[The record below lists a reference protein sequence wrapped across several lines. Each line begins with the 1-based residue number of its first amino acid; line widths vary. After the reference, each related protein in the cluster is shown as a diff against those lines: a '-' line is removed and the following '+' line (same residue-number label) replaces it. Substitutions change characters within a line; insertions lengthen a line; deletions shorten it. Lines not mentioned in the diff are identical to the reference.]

1 MPKFTIGIPT
11 YNRADLLP
19 TALAAAL
26 NQSHEDVEVIVSDN
40 ASSDNT
46 SEVVRQFGDRVRYFR
61 NDTNLGPAANFCRLV
76 DLATGEFFSW
86 LQDDDCVGRDFAA
99 RAVAA
104 FALFSEATL
113 YGAYAAVSGKIRNLC
128 QAWLYGPPVEL
139 DWTSGRPRSIR
150 GDLLAPLSLC
160 TSVVIPPTTAFRLD
174 TLRDCMSRWNREIPL
189 LGERTIVC
197 DVAARG
203 EAVFDPFVAG
213 VFRAH
218 LNQGYRTMQAEDP
231 GALGRQWMIMAREL
245 NALPAGFN
253 RCDRLVEI
261 LNEVSFEMRKAW
273 QEQAEK
279 WPEHIGICREMR
291 QALNSKP
298 PPARVPLSPSG
309 IAKAGARAARAIVAR
324 VID

>member
-11 YNRADLLP
+11 FNREALLP
-19 TALAAAL
+19 TALASAL
-26 NQSHEDVEVIVSDN
+26 NQSHGDVEVIVSDN

-46 SEVVRQFGDRVRYFR
+46 CEVVRQFGDRVRYVR
-61 NDTNLGPAANFCRLV
+61 NDTNLGPLANFCRLV
-76 DLATGEFFSW
+76 ELATGDYFSW
-86 LQDDDCVGRDFAA
+86 LQDDDCIFQDFTA

-104 FALFSEATL
+104 FEQHPRATL
-113 YGAYAAVSGKIRNLC
+113 YGTYAAVSGKINNLA
-128 QAWLYGPPVEL
+128 QAWLYGPPMSL
-139 DWTSGRPRSIR
+139 DWTSQQPRLVR

-160 TSVVIPPTTAFRLD
+160 TSVAIPPTAAFRLH
-174 TLRDCMSRWNREIPL
+174 TLRDCMSRWNPEIPL
-189 LGERTIVC
+189 LAERTIVC

-203 EAVFDPFVAG
+203 EAVFDPYVAG

-218 LNQGYRTMQAEDP
+218 LKQGYRTMQEEDP

-245 NALPAGFN
+245 DALPAGFN

-261 LNEVSFEMRKAW
+261 LQEVSFEMRKAW

-279 WPEHIGICREMR
+279 WPDHIGICREMR

-324 VID
+324 VVD